1 MPHDLFGDVNLRPA
15 SARSHRSP
23 IVVVSIL
30 VHVAALVALCVVP
43 LLATD
48 TLPMPRRV
56 IDYFLPHDVMPVVVP
71 APSCQTPSS
80 NLGPAARPD
89 SAPSTAAAAPLVAP
103 TGITEE
109 TGKEGIAGSAG
120 PGGPPVAG
128 TVEGLPGGSGI
139 EPAPPPPPTQPI
151 RLHAGIR
158 APRKLVDVRPIYPEI
173 ARAAHAE
180 GVVIIEAT
188 IDVRGNVT
196 AARVLRSHA
205 LLEQAALEAVRQWT
219 FTPTLLNGV
228 PVPIIMTVTVNF
240 TLR

>member
-1 MPHDLFGDVNLRPA
+1 MPHDLFGDVSLRP
-15 SARSHRSP
+15 SSVRSRRSP
-23 IVVVSIL
+23 VLAISIL
-30 VHVAALVALCVVP
+30 LHVAALLALGIVP

-48 TLPMPRRV
+48 TLPTPRRV
-56 IDYFLPHDVMPVVVP
+56 IDYFLPHEVMPVAVP
-71 APSCQTPSS
+71 APSRTLSS
-80 NLGPAARPD
+80 NLRPTGLPD
-89 SAPSTAAAAPLVAP
+89 SAPSTTVAAPLDAP
-103 TGITEE
+103 TGIAAE
-109 TGKEGIAGSAG
+109 TGKEGSTGSAG
-120 PGGPPVAG
+120 PVGPPVAG
-128 TVEGLPGGSGI
+128 AIEGLPGSV
-139 EPAPPPPPTQPI
+139 EPAPPPPPTEPI

-158 APRKLVDVRPIYPEI
+158 APRKLVDVQPIYPDI

-196 AARVLRSHA
+196 AVRVLRSHA
-205 LLEQAALEAVRQWT
+205 LLEQAALEAVRQWK

>member
-1 MPHDLFGDVNLRPA
+1 MPHDLFGDVSLRP
-15 SARSHRSP
+15 SSVRSRRSP
-23 IVVVSIL
+23 VLAISIL
-30 VHVAALVALCVVP
+30 LHVAALLALCIVP

-48 TLPMPRRV
+48 TLPTPRRV
-56 IDYFLPHDVMPVVVP
+56 IDYFLPHEVMPVAVP
-71 APSCQTPSS
+71 APSRTLSS
-80 NLGPAARPD
+80 NLRPTGRPD
-89 SAPSTAAAAPLVAP
+89 SAPSTTVAAPLDAP
-103 TGITEE
+103 TGIAAE
-109 TGKEGIAGSAG
+109 TGKEGRTGSAG
-120 PGGPPVAG
+120 PVGPPVAG
-128 TVEGLPGGSGI
+128 AIEGLPGSV
-139 EPAPPPPPTQPI
+139 EPAPPPPPTEPI

-158 APRKLVDVRPIYPEI
+158 APRKLVDVQPIYPDI

-196 AARVLRSHA
+196 AVRVLRSHA
-205 LLEQAALEAVRQWT
+205 LLEEAALEAVRQWK